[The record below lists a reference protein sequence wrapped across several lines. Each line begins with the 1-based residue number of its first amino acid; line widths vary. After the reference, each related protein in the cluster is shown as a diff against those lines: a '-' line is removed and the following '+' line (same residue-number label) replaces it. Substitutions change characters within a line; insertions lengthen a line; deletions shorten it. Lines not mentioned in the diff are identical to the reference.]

1 MSYKIDGY
9 DAEDFLIEAL
19 REGSLTDAEARA
31 AYSRM
36 RSVANKRLAA
46 LGRSKYANTQAFI
59 RNAGKYTRLST
70 IEKST
75 DPSKPSRELAYKL
88 ADLYKFLNTKSGS
101 VTGQRA
107 IEKSAIDTLNERGF
121 GFINLGNIKNFGEY
135 MEEARQRGLVKI
147 YGSERVA
154 SMYPVAERKGFDP
167 KEILSDFEF
176 WNNNRKKLEEMP
188 RIRNAENRTADAY
201 RAKLQKKGD

>member
-9 DAEDFLIEAL
+9 EAEDFLIEAL

-31 AYSRM
+31 AYSKM
-36 RSVANKRLAA
+36 RAVANKRLEA
-46 LGRSKYANTQAFI
+46 LGRSKYANTQAYI
-59 RNAGKYTRLST
+59 RNAGKYTALST

-75 DPSKPSRELAYKL
+75 DPSKPSRELSYKL
-88 ADLYKFLNTKSGS
+88 ADLYKFLNSKSGS
-101 VTGQRA
+101 VSGQREAEKRA
-107 IEKSAIDTLNERGF
+107 IETFNERGMD
-121 GFINLGNIKNFGEY
+121 FIDSGNIKNFGEY

-154 SMYPVAERKGFDP
+154 SMYPIAERKGFDP

-176 WNNNRKKLEEMP
+176 WDSNRKKLEEMP
-188 RIRNAENRTADAY
+188 LIRNAENRTADAY
-201 RAKLQKKGD
+201 RAKLQKKGV